1 MPPVTARTFSIMPV
15 QERTEPKAIERPV
28 HSLEGSLRVGSRC
41 LVEFGGTWAY
51 RGREPIRMPGAW
63 YQCRVVNLTGAIV
76 HVELTND
83 GLTNG

>member
-1 MPPVTARTFSIMPV
+1 VTARTFSIMPV
-15 QERTEPKAIERPV
+15 RYGSEPKAIERPV

-63 YQCRVVNLTGAIV
+63 YRCRVVALAGAIV
-76 HVELTND
+76 HVALTD
-83 GLTNG
+83 D